1 MLKPTS
7 RAIQYWE
14 STFDGYKI
22 LENVTDPSK
31 TFTSVIG
38 TPGDF
43 FRGYGTSYLYYR
55 GGEPMLQPEVEL
67 MLELK
72 LEKRDREAQL
82 MMSDVDTVVYKYSIN
97 KSDGDRDAYIPL
109 YRAAGMHLYAAE
121 IYAMWEFNHPGNVV
135 YPEPSIGLTI
145 VNTGDYNNDNKQLG
159 VRGRVGLS
167 KGDEQL
173 KVGNINYLFNP
184 STNEVEGYIDLTDK
198 FTEKQI
204 YAVELIL
211 DERARELGFEGERFY
226 DLMRVAKRTGNPAF
240 LADKIAA
247 KFRGSDSDRIR
258 TLLLDENNWYL
269 KLPGK

>member
-1 MLKPTS
+1 MLKPTP

-14 STFDGYKI
+14 STFEGFKI
-22 LENVTDPSK
+22 LENITDPSQ

-38 TPGDF
+38 IPGDF
-43 FRGYGTSYLYYR
+43 YRGYGVSYLYYR
-55 GGEPMLQPEVEL
+55 GGVPMLREDVEL

-72 LEKRDREAQL
+72 MEKRDREAQL
-82 MMSDVDTVVYKYSIN
+82 LMNGIDTVVYKYSIN
-97 KSDGDRDAYIPL
+97 KSDDDRDACITL

-135 YPEPSIGLTI
+135 FAEPSIGLTI
-145 VNTGDYNNDNKQLG
+145 VNTGDYANDDDQLG
-159 VRGRVGLS
+159 VRGRVGF
-167 KGDEQL
+167 GNVDEQL
-173 KVGNINYLFNP
+173 RVGNINYLYNP
-184 STNEVEGYIDLTDK
+184 STNEVVGYIDLTNK
-198 FTEKQI
+198 FLEKQI

-247 KFRGSDSDRIR
+247 KFRGPDADKIR
-258 TLLLDENNWYL
+258 TLLMDENNWYV